1 MYAIINKNDA
11 EQVFYMQIFPIAT
24 IENEYKDKLAIPRQ
38 SGLVNEVI
46 SKIKFEKEYNCE
58 EAVRGIEN
66 FSHLWLIWEFSHNN
80 ENKHTL
86 TVRPPRLGGN
96 QKVGVFSSRS
106 PYRPNRLGLSCVR
119 LIEVQYD
126 EKMHPTLLVSGADLL
141 SGTPIYDIKPYINYS
156 DCIPDAKSSFASE
169 NEKNNASVHIDSE
182 LLKKIKT
189 QAQQEVII
197 KLLEQKPYPAYQNDK
212 ERIYGLKYADYEI
225 KFTAYNDSI
234 TVVSIE
240 NE

>member
-1 MYAIINKNDA
+1 
-11 EQVFYMQIFPIAT
+11 MQIFPIAT
-24 IENEYKDKLAIPRQ
+24 IKNEYKDKLAVPRQ
-38 SGLVNEVI
+38 SGIVDEVI
-46 SKIKFEKEYNCE
+46 SKITFEKEYNCE
-58 EAVRGIEN
+58 EAVKGIEN
-66 FSHLWLIWEFSHNN
+66 FSHLWLIWAFSQ
-80 ENKHTL
+80 NKISTAKSL

-96 QKVGVFSSRS
+96 RRIGVFSSRS
-106 PYRPNRLGLSCVR
+106 PYRPNNLGLSCVK

-126 EKMHPTLLVSGADLL
+126 EKKHPTLMVSGADLL

-169 NEKNNASVHIDSE
+169 NEKNNAVVNIDKK
-182 LLKKIKT
+182 LLEKIKT
-189 QAQQEVII
+189 ENQKKAII
-197 KLLEQKPYPAYQNDK
+197 KLLEQKPYPAYKKDK

-225 KFTAYNDSI
+225 KFTAYDDNI